1 MNDIEELI
9 KRSESISKLEYIYE
23 VLDKNIFEISKDLNV
38 ELTYEQI
45 DFCKNLTN
53 EKLEN
58 LNKSELI
65 YGEINRSGVEQLF
78 KFIKSKNLNNG
89 IFYDIGSGNG
99 KLILHLSLISNFEK
113 LKGVEIDEVRFVLSN
128 QMMKQLEISNVEFIN
143 KNVLDID
150 LSDADVI
157 FMNDVVFPDDLAKEI
172 LNKIKKGTHIITFS
186 DFYNSKDIIDLD
198 VSWIP
203 VPIPFRYYIK

>member
-89 IFYDIGSGNG
+89 IF
-99 KLILHLSLISNFEK
+99 K
-113 LKGVEIDEVRFVLSN
+113 
-128 QMMKQLEISNVEFIN
+128 
-143 KNVLDID
+143 
-150 LSDADVI
+150 
-157 FMNDVVFPDDLAKEI
+157 
-172 LNKIKKGTHIITFS
+172 
-186 DFYNSKDIIDLD
+186 
-198 VSWIP
+198 
-203 VPIPFRYYIK
+203 